1 MARPDDFGEMPTGDF
16 SLIQDLCDKL
26 ESTWREFNGSRDG
39 VDLQPFLQMVE
50 EPLRL
55 SALYE
60 FIKTEMPFRL
70 DNDLPWDLDFY
81 LSKYP
86 KLGDPN
92 NLTAKMILE
101 ECLVRQ
107 RHGMSVKL
115 SNYQKRFPRQF
126 SELERLW
133 EGHESSRTV
142 APVHASL
149 GTGKMIGGHY
159 LVQNRLGGGAY
170 GEVWQVLDT
179 KGGIEKALKI
189 ILHPLETDE
198 AKGELQ
204 ALEKIKNLEN
214 PFLLR
219 TDSYWVEQGRLV
231 IVMELARGGSLRDC
245 LKKRKK
251 EGNAGIPPGELL
263 RYFREAAEAIDYLHG
278 EKIVHRD
285 IKPDNILLVGKHVK
299 IADMGLAKLLPNDR
313 SMTANPLG
321 TAPYMAPEVFGEHVS
336 YRSDQY
342 SLVISYAELRQGQL
356 PVRGKNFIDFYKGHS
371 SGKPELDATIIDKA
385 EMEVILKGLSKEAG
399 QRFVS
404 CVDFVEA
411 LEIVLPKRV
420 LQEKAR
426 ASMKEAARA
435 ALADGGQLP
444 TLALSATPQ
453 HSENRQGTLQPVHD
467 DGFGGVAA
475 PPAPTATLSDL
486 PPSSPDFP
494 KTQTTNDTLSSPPIP
509 PDTNPLLPRKKDT
522 DTAPR
527 ADVLRAEAARD
538 DAPGESAPRESV
550 PRGPMSGRGWQEQGT
565 ILPYKGTLH
574 PKSGS
579 PPPAKVESG
588 SGKESV
594 FQFDGLKP
602 GECIRDF
609 QVIKLLGGGVYAR
622 VWKVLDKNGGVE
634 KVIRIITSSLKTT
647 AAQLEYAALESYKN
661 LNNPFLLRTESYFQE
676 KNRLIIVMELME
688 GGSLD
693 NRLKEYQAAGE
704 EGIPFLTLLPYF
716 HEVGQAL
723 DYLHAKGIVHRDVKP
738 ENILLARERDHAKL
752 ADLGLATLTM
762 DDAGPEKMIGTPA
775 FMAPELFKAQAHSSA
790 SDQYSLAVS
799 YAVLRQGKSASR
811 KGEPC
816 LDKKFFGADK
826 KNEFQVIN
834 KALSQNPGKR
844 YPSCAAFM
852 AELEKA
858 LARDSRMPDQ
868 DTQATEEGE
877 SSSGSH
883 RLRTVGVVVG
893 LAAAAVLIYVGI
905 KALPLL
911 FPPKEN
917 LVVTK
922 IHESLARQEF
932 ARINDFK
939 EEYAKLPMDTRER
952 LEKDIKARWDN
963 HAGVVLD
970 KTDGLLQDK
979 DPKAKHELDN
989 LQMEFAAVAEL
1000 VPMVDAFEQR
1010 KKDQREKYVAN
1021 VASMNLPV
1029 TPITTPKVISQVNQ
1043 RLVNGDFLNMS
1054 EFKDDLGKLP
1064 PTEQENLR
1072 FRIKSIWEDHAQQ
1085 VLNKNDGLL
1094 KAKNDK
1100 VRDELVKLDDE
1111 FKSITALVAI
1121 EDTFS
1126 KRKKEQWATYNA
1138 NRIVPTKEY
1147 PVVGQIQKSLATK
1160 DFLGMKRFKS
1170 DFATLPPDEQRK
1182 LEEAIKAD
1190 WQAHAKQSLDK
1201 AGELVKNKLPD
1212 VRLALVKLQDEQAAV
1227 AYLVPSTDT
1236 YRERTGGLWARYIEN
1251 LVPTLPGNV
1260 SWQECLKDCEK
1271 ADQNDPWV
1279 KACIQECLIMAPV
1292 PGRSAD
1298 MAVLSG
1304 IADQNAYFCYVR
1316 GIGAA
1321 PDGADWLRKI
1331 SPADKKRFAG
1341 EQRGKTAAAIF
1352 LREANKIG
1360 RKDGFYPS
1368 GLADRAF
1375 QYYTEAGKWLNPQEG
1390 YEKVNW
1396 SSFSSEQKT
1405 NLALAALTKERP
1417 EWKLGLEI
1425 AKEIPN
1431 QSQELGSTEEKFLRL
1446 VTAKSY
1452 KEIRDR
1458 IQENRRGDDSKEKET
1473 ATFAKWKDLLHNALN
1488 LGRVARD
1495 DSELAL
1501 SVARWQGA
1509 KGWLLFKYPRNYWG
1523 SKEPYKE
1530 ALDAFD
1536 KAVRLAREN
1545 NTDTSQD
1552 LEEYVVAKIMIHAR
1566 ANLER
1571 SRAEVADRARRIDYL
1586 KSACDEY
1593 ETLLNENLKVA
1604 PLETWP
1610 NVLYLYSMI
1619 SLELGNYLHNDVLLQ
1634 KDDAAFE
1641 IKLKAAN
1648 TYLKMSNDCAK
1659 ELAQYKKGELENAQI
1674 GPIEVQLAL
1683 GHSFEDLACFAKMDI
1698 DDNYDKA
1705 TAAFG
1710 AGIKITD
1717 GKAANLWMARGR
1729 TQYRWSLHKED
1740 LFKKELAKKDK
1751 GKKEVLEKEY
1761 KKIRQD
1767 SRTDLE
1773 TALKSNPDQ
1782 ETKGEA
1788 NFWIG
1793 MVLREALVK
1802 ADLTNKD
1809 KLEKVLDHFYQTRK
1823 TRFDASG
1830 SAEFKR
1836 LIFTILE
1843 DNNKAVFKKEFA
1855 KTKGEK
1861 DRVEQGVGLVKAA
1874 VAKYEGK
1881 ILSDWD
1887 YIKAENNFNE
1897 GLYYAMLSKE
1907 NGFAVDTLQKAVDDF
1922 QRAVE
1927 LGKNSPRLSL
1937 YRDWLDFA
1945 QLRLSKSAK

>member
-1 MARPDDFGEMPTGDF
+1 MTRPDDFGEMPTGDF
-16 SLIQDLCDKL
+16 SLIQDICDKL

-92 NLTAKMILE
+92 NLTANMILE

-115 SNYQKRFPRQF
+115 SNYQKRFPSQYP
-126 SELERLW
+126 ELERLW
-133 EGHESSRTV
+133 EVHESSRTV
-142 APVHASL
+142 APVHISF

-179 KGGIEKALKI
+179 KGGIEKALKV

-219 TDSYWVEQGRLV
+219 TDSYWVEQGRLM

-251 EGNAGIPPGELL
+251 EGNAGIPAIELL
-263 RYFREAAEAIDYLHG
+263 RYLREAAEAIDYLHG

-356 PVRGKNFIDFYKGHS
+356 PFRGKNFIDFYKGHS
-371 SGKPELDATIIDKA
+371 AGRPELDAAIMDKA
-385 EMEVILKGLSKEAG
+385 EREVILKGLSKEAG

-420 LQEKAR
+420 LQEK
-426 ASMKEAARA
+426 ERA
-435 ALADGGQLP
+435 ALKESARAVLAEEGHLP
-444 TLALSATPQ
+444 TIAQAATPQ
-453 HSENRQGTLQPVHD
+453 HSENRQGTLQPLFD

-475 PPAPTATLSDL
+475 PPAPTATLSELRPFNPDL
-486 PPSSPDFP
+486 P
-494 KTQTTNDTLSSPPIP
+494 KTQTTNDTLSSPQIP
-509 PDTNPLLPRKKDT
+509 PDTNPQLPRHKGT
-522 DTAPR
+522 DTA
-527 ADVLRAEAARD
+527 ARAETARD
-538 DAPGESAPRESV
+538 DA

-565 ILPYKGTLH
+565 ILPYKGSLL

-579 PPPAKVESG
+579 PPPPIVEPG

-693 NRLKEYQAAGE
+693 NRLKEYQTAGE

-716 HEVGQAL
+716 HEVAQAL

-799 YAVLRQGKSASR
+799 YAVLRQGKTASR

-826 KNEFQVIN
+826 KNELQVIK
-834 KALSQNPGKR
+834 KALSQNPSKR
-844 YPSCAAFM
+844 YPSCTAFM

-858 LARDSRMPDQ
+858 LARDSRMPNQ
-868 DTQATEEGE
+868 ETQAAGEGE
-877 SSSGSH
+877 SSPRSR

-917 LVVTK
+917 TVATNK
-922 IHESLARQEF
+922 
-932 ARINDFK
+932 K
-939 EEYAKLPMDTRER
+939 
-952 LEKDIKARWDN
+952 EKDEP
-963 HAGVVLD
+963 VVVH
-970 KTDGLLQDK
+970 KVPADGT
-979 DPKAKHELDN
+979 
-989 LQMEFAAVAEL
+989 
-1000 VPMVDAFEQR
+1000 VDH
-1010 KKDQREKYVAN
+1010 
-1021 VASMNLPV
+1021 S
-1029 TPITTPKVISQVNQ
+1029 
-1043 RLVNGDFLNMS
+1043 
-1054 EFKDDLGKLP
+1054 
-1064 PTEQENLR
+1064 
-1072 FRIKSIWEDHAQQ
+1072 
-1085 VLNKNDGLL
+1085 
-1094 KAKNDK
+1094 KNDK
-1100 VRDELVKLDDE
+1100 QTKPEENVGR
-1111 FKSITALVAI
+1111 I
-1121 EDTFS
+1121 DTPP
-1126 KRKKEQWATYNA
+1126 RPLA
-1138 NRIVPTKEY
+1138 PP
-1147 PVVGQIQKSLATK
+1147 PVIGQITQRLAQR
-1160 DFLGMKRFKS
+1160 DFLGLPVFKEAW
-1170 DFATLPPDEQRK
+1170 DKLPPDEQKK
-1182 LEEAIKAD
+1182 LAEAIKAD

-1212 VRLALVKLQDEQAAV
+1212 ARLALVKLQDEQAAL
-1227 AYLVPSTDT
+1227 ADLVPSADT

-1251 LVPTLPGNV
+1251 LVPTLPGKV
-1260 SWQECLKDCEK
+1260 GWQECLKDCAK

-1292 PGRSAD
+1292 PGGSANV
-1298 MAVLSG
+1298 AALSE
-1304 IADQNAYFCYVR
+1304 ITDQTGYFCYVR

-1321 PDGADWLRKI
+1321 AGGADWLRKI

-1341 EQRGKTAAAIF
+1341 EQRGRTAAAIF
-1352 LREANKIG
+1352 LREADKIG

-1375 QYYTEAGKWLNPQEG
+1375 EYYTEAGKWLNPREG
-1390 YEKVNW
+1390 YEKADW

-1417 EWKLGLEI
+1417 EWQLGLEI
-1425 AKEIPN
+1425 AKELPI
-1431 QSQELGSTEEKFLRL
+1431 QSQEPRSTEETFLRL

-1452 KEIRDR
+1452 KEIHDR

-1473 ATFAKWKDLLHNALN
+1473 ATFAKWKNLLHNALN
-1488 LGRVARD
+1488 LARVARD

-1530 ALDAFD
+1530 ALEAFD
-1536 KAVRLAREN
+1536 KATRMVREN
-1545 NTDTSQD
+1545 NTDAGQD

-1571 SRAEVADRARRIDYL
+1571 SRAEVADRAKRIDYL

-1604 PLETWP
+1604 PIETWP
-1610 NVLYLYSMI
+1610 NVLYLYTLI
-1619 SLELGNYLHNDVLLQ
+1619 SLELGNYLHNDILLQ
-1634 KDDAAFE
+1634 KDDGTYE
-1641 IKLKAAN
+1641 IRLKAAN
-1648 TYLKMSNDCAK
+1648 HYLKMSNDCAK
-1659 ELAQYKKGELENAQI
+1659 ELAQYKKGDLESAQI
-1674 GPIEVQLAL
+1674 GLIEVQLAL

-1710 AGIKITD
+1710 TGIKITD

-1729 TQYRWSLHKED
+1729 TQYRWSIHKED
-1740 LFKKELAKKDK
+1740 LFKRELAQKDK
-1751 GKKEVLEKEY
+1751 GKKELLEKEY

-1767 SRTDLE
+1767 AGVDLE
-1773 TALKSNPDQ
+1773 TALKMNPDQ
-1782 ETKGEA
+1782 ETKGESH
-1788 NFWIG
+1788 FWLG
-1793 MVLREALVK
+1793 MLLKEEFVK
-1802 ADLTNKD
+1802 EELTKKD
-1809 KLEKVLDHFYQTRK
+1809 KFEKALDYFYQTRK
-1823 TRFDASG
+1823 SRFDRAG

-1843 DNNKAVFKKEFA
+1843 DGNKTLAA
-1855 KTKGEK
+1855 KTKAEK
-1861 DRVEQGVGLVKAA
+1861 DRIGQGIGLVKAA
-1874 VAKYEGK
+1874 VTKYEGK
-1881 ILSDWD
+1881 ILPDWN
-1887 YIKAENNFNE
+1887 YIKAENLFNE
-1897 GLYYAMLSKE
+1897 GLYYSMLSKE
-1907 NGFAVDTLQKAVDDF
+1907 SGFAVDKLQKAVDSF
-1922 QRAVE
+1922 QKAVE
-1927 LGKNSPRLSL
+1927 LGTDSPRLQV
-1937 YRDWLDFA
+1937 YRDFLAYA
-1945 QLRLSKSAK
+1945 QLTLSKSAK